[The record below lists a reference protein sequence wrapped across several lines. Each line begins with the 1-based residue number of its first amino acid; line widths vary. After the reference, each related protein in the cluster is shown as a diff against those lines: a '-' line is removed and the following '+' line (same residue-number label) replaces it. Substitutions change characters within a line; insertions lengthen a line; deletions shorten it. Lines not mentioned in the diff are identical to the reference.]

1 MKRDFMLNIEK
12 GDKIMKCV
20 EYIYDEKETNEF
32 IEKLKKEKY
41 EEIEVVKTIDEDADI
56 PCDVWV
62 VSWKP
67 KEIR

>member
-1 MKRDFMLNIEK
+1 
-12 GDKIMKCV
+12 MKCV
-20 EYIYDEKETNEF
+20 EYIYDEKKTNEF

>member
-1 MKRDFMLNIEK
+1 MKRDFTLNIEK

-20 EYIYDEKETNEF
+20 EYIYDEKEANEF
-32 IEKLKKEKY
+32 IEKLKREKY